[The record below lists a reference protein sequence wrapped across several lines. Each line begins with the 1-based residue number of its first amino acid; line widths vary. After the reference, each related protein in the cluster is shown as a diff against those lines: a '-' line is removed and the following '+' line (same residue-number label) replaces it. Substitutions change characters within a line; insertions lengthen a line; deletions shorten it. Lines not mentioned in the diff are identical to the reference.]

1 MPFKQIITVILVLF
15 VVASVV
21 FLIMNTGRDAGQ
33 SANEGAVAESDEAPG
48 VGEAEEKG
56 GHDPSAGIS
65 GHSVVAYY
73 FYGTKRCPTCIKIEK
88 YARESITDGFPELI
102 ESGRLQFRAINV
114 DETENGHFID
124 DYKLTTKS
132 VIISDRLDGK
142 ETRWK
147 NLNLVWEY
155 VGEKD
160 TFIDYVRRE
169 TTAYLGE
176 LEHE

>member
-1 MPFKQIITVILVLF
+1 MPFKQIITVVLILFVGAGVLF
-15 VVASVV
+15 MLVG
-21 FLIMNTGRDAGQ
+21 IRKETGQ
-33 SANEGAVAESDEAPG
+33 P
-48 VGEAEEKG
+48 EKG
-56 GHDPSAGIS
+56 INAWGEDRSEGRLESHETGSSEGIS

-114 DETENGHFID
+114 DETENGHFIN

-147 NLNLVWEY
+147 NLDLVWEY
-155 VGEKD
+155 VGEKE
-160 TFIDYVRRE
+160 TFIDYVKRE
-169 TTAYLGE
+169 TSDYLGE
-176 LEHE
+176 LKHE